1 MLITC
6 QKKLDFG
13 PSDQPAMD
21 RRLSTYQ
28 FKSLANPT
36 KRAATWLKKH
46 PMECLIW
53 ATRKAQE
60 AQHHETDEEDQ
71 SEIDEERSLYEDGA
85 LRQSEKE
92 ALQSV
97 SLEEIMTENTAPVPV
112 EDQDEQ
118 SDSEASDSQ
127 SDASHASDV
136 LYALEEH
143 LRGLQ
148 PDSLRHRQVLHMLQA
163 EKDKRHRAEEDRKE
177 QHKRRKTLLRTRGVS
192 TQNAELIS
200 SNPEEPLPSAV
211 TRELDR
217 YEEKQRHA
225 REHKRREVARIA
237 FENAWLRVTNVWEKL
252 PVITSEEDT
261 APEQGVG

>member
-6 QKKLDFG
+6 QRKLDFR

-21 RRLSTYQ
+21 RRLSTYH
-28 FKSLANPT
+28 FKSLANPK

-46 PMECLIW
+46 PMKCLIW

-60 AQHHETDEEDQ
+60 AQHRETDEEDQ
-71 SEIDEERSLYEDGA
+71 SGTDEERA
-85 LRQSEKE
+85 LKQSEKE

-112 EDQDEQ
+112 EDQDDQ

-127 SDASHASDV
+127 SDARHVGDV
-136 LYALEEH
+136 LLTLEEH
-143 LRGLQ
+143 VRGLQ

-163 EKDKRHRAEEDRKE
+163 ERAKRHRAEEDKNE

-192 TQNAELIS
+192 TQNAELTS

-217 YEEKQRHA
+217 CKEEQRQA
-225 REHKRREVARIA
+225 REHKRREAARIA
-237 FENAWLRVTNVWEKL
+237 FENAWLRT
-252 PVITSEEDT
+252 T
-261 APEQGVG
+261 